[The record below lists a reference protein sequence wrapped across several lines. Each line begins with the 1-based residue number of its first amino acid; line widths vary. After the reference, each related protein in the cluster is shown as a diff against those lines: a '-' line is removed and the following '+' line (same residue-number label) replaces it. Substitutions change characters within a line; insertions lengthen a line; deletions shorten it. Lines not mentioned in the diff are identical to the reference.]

1 MTTWTA
7 LESNPDVLT
16 KYIHKLGVSP
26 SWGLTDVY
34 GLDAEVLEF
43 VPKPVLAVILLS
55 PCSDNYENYW
65 KEEDAKL
72 KANPPTIP
80 DGLFHM
86 KQCIHNACGTIAL
99 VHGIANNADIE
110 LEDGSI
116 LKNYL
121 DVARD
126 INPEKRGTLLEGDS
140 AFTDAHQELAQ
151 EGQTDANSGDQ
162 VNHHFI
168 VFVNY
173 NNELYELDG
182 RKSYPVNHGRTSS
195 ETLLQDAAKIC
206 KAVMERDPDD
216 VRFSVIALG
225 PNQA

>member
-26 SWGLTDVY
+26 LWSLADVY
-34 GLDAEVLEF
+34 GLDPEILEF
-43 VPKPVLAVILLS
+43 IARPVKAVILLS
-55 PCSDNYENYW
+55 PCSSNYENYW
-65 KEEDAKL
+65 KEEDEKL

-80 DGLFHM
+80 EGLFHM

-99 VHGIANNADIE
+99 VHGIANNSDID
-110 LEDGSI
+110 LEDGGI

-121 DVARD
+121 NTARELS
-126 INPEKRGTLLEGDS
+126 PEKRGTLLEGDS

-151 EGQTDANSGDQ
+151 EGQTDANSGVQ

-182 RKSYPVNHGRTSS
+182 RKSYPVNHGATSADN
-195 ETLLQDAAKIC
+195 LLQDAAKVC

-216 VRFSVIALG
+216 VRFSVIALV
-225 PNQA
+225 PTQ